1 MRYKL
6 LIGTKHPVV
15 AYYRKSICIF
25 DDISNEICHTVFT
38 GDSVILGKTQM
49 FRFNNPE
56 EAALLRDKR
65 AVRIR
70 NVFKY

>member
-1 MRYKL
+1 MTYPMKFA
-6 LIGTKHPVV
+6 K
-15 AYYRKSICIF
+15 
-25 DDISNEICHTVFT
+25 TVFT

-56 EAALLRDKR
+56 EAALLRDRR

-70 NVFKY
+70 NVFIFTFIIQ